1 MRGHA
6 VTMSLVAFGS
16 ILYGVMYF
24 YFDRENK
31 KRQEGMRDAVMEG
44 LNEEEVLALGDENP
58 RFVFSK

>member
-1 MRGHA
+1 
-6 VTMSLVAFGS
+6 MSLVAFGS

-31 KRQEGMRDAVMEG
+31 KRQEGRRDAVMEG